1 MSSDI
6 LSPTSRDLVETN
18 TCDSSSKDCMLGNCP
33 ECLGPGLSVSD
44 FKANVDLLYFL
55 QWQRVEKKT
64 VKVNKTM
71 PFGQVIPKWV
81 DTISNL
87 KRRIYRKRQQ
97 VASYNKQKDELKTG
111 EALIQVDY
119 SESCNDETQ
128 QNSLNNIKFRVHI
141 LVSKTSLTFIYE

>member
-71 PFGQVIPKWV
+71 PFGQVIPK
-81 DTISNL
+81 
-87 KRRIYRKRQQ
+87 
-97 VASYNKQKDELKTG
+97 
-111 EALIQVDY
+111 
-119 SESCNDETQ
+119 
-128 QNSLNNIKFRVHI
+128 
-141 LVSKTSLTFIYE
+141 